1 MAQRTK
7 ENQTRP
13 ALPGILALATALV
26 LMLALM
32 VSMSAGRPAPTEP
45 ETTTEPTLAP
55 NPYGPEDFT
64 YDEQGF
70 LTCAAGNAILG
81 IDVSEH
87 QYEIDWEQVKAAG
100 IEYVMIRIG
109 WRGQVLGK
117 LTEDTMAQANYA
129 GAKAAGLK
137 VGAYFFSQA
146 ITEQEAVAEA
156 EFAMN
161 IIRHW
166 ELDMPLVYDWEQVDS
181 GDRTADMDPRLLT
194 DCTKAFCDTV
204 ALMGYEP
211 MIYFNGY
218 QAEHLLYLEELTAY
232 PFWLAMYADRMDYPY
247 AVDMWQYSCTGT
259 VPGIETDVDLNLW
272 FPVPR
277 V

>member
-1 MAQRTK
+1 MAQQTK
-7 ENQTRP
+7 QKTVRP
-13 ALPGILALATALV
+13 VLPGILALATALL
-26 LMLALM
+26 LMLTLL
-32 VSMSAGRPAPTEP
+32 VSMNAGRPEPTEP
-45 ETTTEPTLAP
+45 ETTAPPTVAP
-55 NPYGPEDFT
+55 NPYGPGDFT
-64 YDEQGF
+64 YGENGY
-70 LTCAAGNAILG
+70 LTCTAGTAILG

-87 QYEIDWEQVKAAG
+87 QQTIDWQQVKAAG
-100 IEYVMIRIG
+100 IDYVMIRIG

-166 ELDMPLVYDWEQVDS
+166 ELDMPLVYDWEQVES
-181 GDRTADMDPRLLT
+181 GDRTADMEPRLLT

-204 ALMGYEP
+204 ALAGYKP
-211 MIYFNGY
+211 MVYFNPY
-218 QAEHLLYLEELTAY
+218 QARNLLYLEELTAY
-232 PFWLAMYADRMDYPY
+232 PFWLAMYTDEMDYPY
-247 AVDMWQYSCTGT
+247 AVEMWQYSCTGS

-272 FPVPR
+272 FPR

>member
-1 MAQRTK
+1 MAQRTR
-7 ENQTRP
+7 ENRTRP
-13 ALPGILALATALV
+13 VLPGILALATALV
-26 LMLALM
+26 LMAVLL
-32 VSMSAGRPAPTEP
+32 VSMNAGRPEPTEP
-45 ETTTEPTLAP
+45 ETTAAPTVAA
-55 NPYGPEDFT
+55 NPYAPEDFT
-64 YDEQGF
+64 YDDRGY
-70 LTCAAGNAILG
+70 LTCTAGEAILG

-87 QYEIDWEQVKAAG
+87 QQNIDWEQVKAAG

-109 WRGQVLGK
+109 WRGSERGG
-117 LTEDTMAQANYA
+117 LTADTMAYENYA

-161 IIRHW
+161 IIRDW
-166 ELDMPLVYDWEQVDS
+166 ELDLPLVYDWEYV
-181 GDRTADMDPRLLT
+181 GGEARTADMDARLLT

-204 ALMGYEP
+204 ALAGYRP
-211 MIYFNGY
+211 MIYFNAY
-218 QAEHLLYLEELTAY
+218 QSEQLLYLEELTAY
-232 PFWLAMYADRMDYPY
+232 PFWLAMYTDAMDYPY
-247 AVDMWQYSCTGT
+247 AVDMWQYSCTGS

-272 FPVPR
+272 FPR

>member
-7 ENQTRP
+7 ENKTRP
-13 ALPGILALATALV
+13 VLPGILALATALV

-32 VSMSAGRPAPTEP
+32 GSLSAGRPVPTEP
-45 ETTTEPTLAP
+45 ETTVPPTVAP

-70 LTCAAGNAILG
+70 LTCTAGNAILG

-87 QYEIDWEQVKAAG
+87 QQDIDWEQVKAAG

-117 LTEDTMAQANYA
+117 LTEDTMAQTYYA

-137 VGAYFFSQA
+137 IGAYFFSQA

-161 IIRHW
+161 IIRGW
-166 ELDMPLVYDWEQVDS
+166 ELDMPLVYDWEKVDS
-181 GDRTADMDPRLLT
+181 DDRTAVMTPELLT
-194 DCTKAFCDTV
+194 DCSKAFCDTV
-204 ALMGYEP
+204 ALAGYAP
-211 MIYFNGY
+211 MIY
-218 QAEHLLYLEELTAY
+218 
-232 PFWLAMYADRMDYPY
+232 
-247 AVDMWQYSCTGT
+247 
-259 VPGIETDVDLNLW
+259 
-272 FPVPR
+272 R
-277 V
+277 VTCIL